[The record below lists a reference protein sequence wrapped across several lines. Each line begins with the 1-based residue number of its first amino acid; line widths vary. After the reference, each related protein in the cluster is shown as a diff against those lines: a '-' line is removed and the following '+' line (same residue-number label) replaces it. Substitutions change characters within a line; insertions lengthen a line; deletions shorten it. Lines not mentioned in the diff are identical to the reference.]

1 MGTKEFGDKFSALL
15 GNISPIKGVIIKD
28 ELLSHVAKLNETAM
42 PHINVVYFRFEK
54 PTGSELLQGDITKMM
69 SGSIT
74 PDQLAADLTDGLAK
88 WYKPFQGK

>member
-1 MGTKEFGDKFSALL
+1 
-15 GNISPIKGVIIKD
+15 
-28 ELLSHVAKLNETAM
+28 M